1 MLTTANVPQFP
12 LCSVTLRSS
21 FKHSSFL
28 RRVKIARWG
37 TSTFLKIL
45 MGSAA
50 GGGRVQGGV
59 KLNWNRL
66 FHL

>member
-28 RRVKIARWG
+28 WHVKIVRWG

-45 MGSAA
+45 IGSAA
-50 GGGRVQGGV
+50 GGEKGAGCRET
-59 KLNWNRL
+59 
-66 FHL
+66 